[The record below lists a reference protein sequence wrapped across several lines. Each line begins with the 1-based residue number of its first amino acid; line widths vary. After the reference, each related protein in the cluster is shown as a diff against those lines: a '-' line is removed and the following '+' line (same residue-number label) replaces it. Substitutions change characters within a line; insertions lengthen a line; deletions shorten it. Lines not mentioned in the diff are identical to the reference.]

1 MTQEQV
7 PSLAV
12 ILLSEDLEKLHAG
25 SLVGSVASMSGMKV
39 NFFVTMNA
47 LKAFK
52 KETFENQ
59 DFITGDIGKGILAKK
74 IPLFDELLKEGKD
87 IGEIGV
93 YGCAM
98 AMDVMDWQKEDMIEV
113 FDDIIGVTAFL
124 GMAQNAQVITM

>member
-1 MTQEQV
+1 MNQEQV
-7 PSLAV
+7 PSLAI

-25 SLVGSVASMSGMKV
+25 SLVGSVASMSGMRV

-47 LKAFK
+47 LKAFLK
-52 KETFENQ
+52 DSVDNN
-59 DFITGDIGKGILAKK
+59 DFKTGDVGKELLAKK
-74 IPLFDELLKEGKD
+74 IPLFNDLLQEGKD
-87 IGEIGV
+87 IGDLGV

-98 AMDVMDWQKEDMIEV
+98 AMDVMGWKKEDMIDV

>member
-1 MTQEQV
+1 MNQEQV
-7 PSLAV
+7 PSLAI

-25 SLVGSVASMSGMKV
+25 SLVGSVASMSGMRV

-47 LKAFK
+47 LKAFLK
-52 KETFENQ
+52 DSVDNN
-59 DFITGDIGKGILAKK
+59 DFKTGDVGKELLAKK
-74 IPLFDELLKEGKD
+74 IPLFNDLLQEGKD
-87 IGEIGV
+87 IGELGV

-98 AMDVMDWQKEDMIEV
+98 AMDVMGWKKEDMIDV

>member
-1 MTQEQV
+1 MNQPV
-7 PSLAV
+7 PSLAI

-47 LKAFK
+47 LKPFLKESFDNEEFK
-52 KETFENQ
+52 TGTVGKEL
-59 DFITGDIGKGILAKK
+59 LAKK
-74 IPLFDELLKEGKD
+74 IPLFDSLLKEGK
-87 IGEIGV
+87 EIGDLHI

-98 AMDVMDWQKEDMIEV
+98 AMDVMGWQKEDMIDV
-113 FDDIIGVTAFL
+113 FDDVIGVTAFL

>member
-1 MTQEQV
+1 MENQV

-25 SLVGSVASMSGMKV
+25 ALVGSVAAMSGMSV

-52 KETFENQ
+52 KEVIANK
-59 DFITGDIGKGILAKK
+59 DFQAGTVGNEILNKQV
-74 IPLFDELLKEGKD
+74 PLFYDMLKEGKENGD
-87 IGEIGV
+87 IHV

-98 AMDVMDWQKEDMIEV
+98 AMDVMGWEKEDMSDL
-113 FDDIIGVTAFL
+113 FDDIIGVTKFL
-124 GMAQNAQVITM
+124 GMAQNAQLMTM